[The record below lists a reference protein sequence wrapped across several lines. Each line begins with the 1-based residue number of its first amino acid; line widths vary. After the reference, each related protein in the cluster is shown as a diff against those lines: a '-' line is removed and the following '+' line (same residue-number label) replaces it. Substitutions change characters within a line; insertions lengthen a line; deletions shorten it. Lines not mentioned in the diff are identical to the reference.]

1 MEQSSWS
8 ESQEM
13 AIYRPGQ
20 RVELKHRPGIVDTV
34 IAYDPFMV
42 PPVILASDP
51 QPRYPEELTV
61 ISTVGSAFD
70 WFKPLSRVTG
80 ARSELPHKQQLTA
93 R

>member
-20 RVELKHRPGIVDTV
+20 RVELKHRPGVVDTV
-34 IAYDPFMV
+34 IAYDPYMV

-70 WFKPLSRVTG
+70 WLKPLSRVTG
-80 ARSELPHKQQLTA
+80 TRTKATHKQQLAA